1 MMQRVLISLVMGL
14 FFLSSCTNTPSKAEE
29 EYRSNLKIVLEGH
42 DQLMKE
48 MSTMATLIQ
57 QLEAQKKQTTDTV
70 SINKAEN
77 RLKGAHEAMFE
88 WMHAFSG
95 DFEDLHL
102 NEEEK
107 LTDEQYKERLRKL
120 KLHQE
125 RLTRL
130 DAEFKAGITAGKKV
144 LEHKD

>member
-1 MMQRVLISLVMGL
+1 MISLVFGL
-14 FFLSSCTNTPSKAEE
+14 FFLSSCTDTPSKAEE
-29 EYRSNLKIVLEGH
+29 AYRSNLKIVLDGH

-48 MSTMATLIQ
+48 MSTVATLIQ
-57 QLEAQKKQTTDTV
+57 KLDAQKGEQAADTLK
-70 SINKAEN
+70 INEVEN

-107 LTDEQYKERLRKL
+107 LTDEQYEDRLRKL
-120 KLHQE
+120 KTHQE

-130 DAEFKAGITAGKKV
+130 DAEFKAGITAAKKV